1 MTAYPHHIIF
11 ISITLKNSPV
21 NINDVNFKVDFI
33 VNYQNLTVFCELN
46 LCCIKWIKSDIID
59 QLPSFC
65 KIYPDTIFTVVS
77 FKHCHKNSWMWA
89 FAENAPILV
98 RKFWVFNN
106 GLGLSNKI
114 VYSATVLVSE
124 KYNDLAWI
132 LAPYHSIH
140 CRTIVSYS
148 YLQVSMKIINL
159 YFLFEL

>member
-1 MTAYPHHIIF
+1 MTTYPHHIIF
-11 ISITLKNSPV
+11 ISITLKYSPV
-21 NINDVNFKVDFI
+21 NVNDVNFKVDFI

-46 LCCIKWIKSDIID
+46 LSCVKWIKCNVID
-59 QLPSFC
+59 QFPSFC
-65 KIYPDTIFTVVS
+65 KIYSDTIFTVVS
-77 FKHCHKNSWMWA
+77 FKHCHKNPRMWA
-89 FAENAPILV
+89 FAENATILV

-124 KYNDLAWI
+124 KYDDLIWI

-140 CRTIVSYS
+140 RRAVVSAS

-159 YFLFEL
+159 YFFLEL